1 MKFKKAITI
10 IFHSLVVVAFF
21 VALVIA
27 IIITNGYQLDFFS
40 RNFTKTSII
49 DLSFDVPGAQVYLD
63 GKLMDGVPPIKIF
76 NVFPGE
82 HQLEVVK
89 EGFLTWKYEVNV
101 QADFVSILR
110 SYLMFPD
117 LSKVEWEKIADLKT
131 SEFRWINET
140 LIKKTDLGALEFYSL
155 NSGELDLVSGF
166 EDEAGSLEKLKML
179 NEQFY
184 VENESEVKM
193 FNLAAQSI
201 TVLQKDFSVINYLG
215 DYWLLDGQNYL
226 LVYDRAMDNVLQK
239 YDFNQTIEST
249 EIVQKGELTF
259 LKVQL
264 LGERFPQL
272 LVLRNS
278 ELKLLAEKL
287 QGEMIVSEDNKILL
301 MDNGQLVL
309 FDALFNKLNL
319 ARFNQSLDL
328 QKWIDESNFLFK
340 RNGQLF
346 LSDLDFKNTQV
357 VLADSS
363 QIIDLII
370 EEDQLYKVNLV
381 EGGQQI
387 NFTSWQ

>member
-370 EEDQLYKVNLV
+370 EEDQLYKVDLV